1 MMKFLL
7 RHRSHSTAWL
17 LAALLLAGC
26 AHDLQRGEDALR
38 AGDAAR
44 AESIARE
51 QLEEEPGSARANLV
65 LAEALVAQEKY
76 QQALR
81 PATRA
86 EQSGEFGARAS
97 TLVAGI
103 NEALNEPAEA
113 ALAYLRAR
121 DDDDEAV
128 DAAKLAEVLEAGITH
143 AEVRQQLPTLIALR
157 TALRKLDANHIS
169 ATLDRLRA
177 DVLLYADELA
187 ARGEYVEAVDLLEGV
202 LATDPDFEDGASQL
216 GALYLKLDLPDEAL
230 RVWRDTASRVSDDEA
245 RAKRL
250 VAFADRAYE
259 FDAHAATVDL
269 LEEAIALVP
278 PPHPDLVHVY
288 SRLARAFLDAEQPA
302 RAEAALRASLDNEPE
317 ELTAAHY
324 TRSARLAAD
333 YGAPEVALNI
343 LLDASETVQPDWPMT
358 ELLANLLASRA
369 RLDEVEEVINRFV
382 EANPPAHVALE
393 RAASWAQQRNNLP
406 LARSLY
412 ERALQFP
419 ETSDNANL
427 ALGMVLME
435 LKDREAM
442 LQAFMAYLQAVDM
455 ETASVLQI
463 TTLLTRERF
472 FEEAERLLKRLG
484 NQTREDIRV
493 VEALAGLYA
502 TWGRPADAEATYD
515 AWIAARGNQEEDLR
529 FVAERFWRLG
539 DPGRSLSYYE
549 RSARAGNHRSWLN
562 VADINFEQG
571 RFPAMSASLDRYIA
585 DSPAEERQS
594 ALADALMRYRRANLP
609 ERMEST
615 LVALIEQAPEDWR
628 WVEQLADLY
637 FDTGRDAR
645 AIDTLAQFMAA
656 TDAPAQAF
664 EGILIRLGARQRASA
679 ALPLARQ
686 IFGDRDDFASNRVFG
701 DVYDAMSREAALDD
715 ATELR
720 RRAAHHYRRA
730 LEHADATPE
739 GWSEQADALLRDWS
753 RQADFWRQR
762 RYFNV
767 AKLAYERAI
776 AQGSSP
782 SSVALPYAETLLELG
797 EFERAETT
805 LEQLHR
811 DRSRSTRDAVR
822 IAELLMKFGRYEAAE
837 PYLQL
842 LFASPDAD
850 ANRQGFTLLA
860 TMYRQQDRL
869 DELSPLID
877 SYLAKAPNTLIA
889 RQLIL
894 STLESAGMW
903 DEAIAQLERIASM
916 APGEHTYLIAIN
928 HFRAG
933 RADKAAELL
942 TRWAAEG
949 SQTEMWLAASDFLA
963 DHGELDQALTLLDTA
978 LDRAPGDRALR
989 LQRATL
995 RARAGLLE
1003 DALDDANVCL
1013 DEREECPGAL
1023 ITSFIEEVSVAGRFD
1038 LAAPFMEQ
1046 ARVNSARNAAETPG
1060 RTHPALLS
1068 GDPEQV
1074 RAFVDKVLG
1083 QGVGLTEL
1091 VNQLDT
1097 AGYHAL
1103 SQAMIEE
1110 ELREGDA
1117 ATGALLLLN
1126 RQLAI
1131 TPGAA
1136 VDDLLM
1142 TLRPVIDPLDR
1153 SNEDFV
1159 GPVGDTL
1166 IRMGRRAEGIAYLR
1180 AAVDAGDVSYLGQL
1194 AQALIMEGQ
1203 FDEGMS
1209 LLVRA
1214 VKDPTANTES
1224 AADAAMRLEL
1234 AAQPELARRLLQEL
1248 ARQPE
1253 TSARAFPLKVHYDLE
1268 HHGDVTRAL
1277 ADVDAHLTWMQELR
1291 GADFGQQLSSDALED
1306 AVVGALETIASLG
1319 YVEAVLGHLDTLPD
1333 ALQQSPR
1340 LGRLRLHAALL
1351 RGDDQAI
1358 DGATDA
1364 LLASADNAPEARR
1377 QITHQLLAF
1386 GHTERADAMLAPL
1399 LERHPAE
1406 PANFALQ
1413 LALLRATNAPDAA
1426 LTDAAEAHINASA
1439 DRQLARTRVSEQ
1451 LSNLA
1456 LDHLALDVA
1465 RRGAAQIPVVS
1476 ELNLAIDAAVLEGDL
1491 NTLRDLLPRLMRTAD
1506 TPETILTNLYRRARY
1521 SPDIR
1526 VPLAIL
1532 DHLQSLHPAAI
1543 GWEVERIYLRF
1554 RNGDVEEARERMVAM
1569 VERSN
1574 AHPSVVD
1581 ELIKMLSTERLDV
1594 EIARVLASALDPD
1607 TLGPLHLRAI
1617 AEAEL
1622 AMGFDDRAEPWLARL
1637 DALAGNP
1644 SHGVAIATDLN
1655 KRRLYDAALQALG
1668 EPQAEN
1674 SPAFD
1679 AAHAIATMGS
1689 GQPAADKLLAAM
1701 RRGIPSVSALH
1712 DGLVAAIDGELAED
1726 ARQVIEALTQTPMAP
1741 AYAAT
1746 QPLQLVLT
1754 AGAVDRSGRG
1764 MQYVRDFLDTRLPRI
1779 ASSAGINWQ
1788 QFAGQ
1793 LAEAY
1798 RHHDALAAYGVYRD
1812 RIYQS
1817 LLTSPRREN
1826 LAIYLNNLAYMYAT
1840 TNANIDEGL
1849 ALARR
1854 AIALAGGRNSSYVDT
1869 LGWLHFRQGD
1879 LTQARDTISSAL
1891 NVYDGSAVGLE
1902 ELYRH
1907 LGDILD
1913 AQGQHHSAAWMH
1925 IYADRVGQRSPW
1937 EGVP

>member
-7 RHRSHSTAWL
+7 HHRSHSTALL

-26 AHDLQRGEDALR
+26 AHDLQRGEEALR
-38 AGDAAR
+38 AGDAAL
-44 AESIARE
+44 AERIAH
-51 QLEEEPGSARANLV
+51 EELGNDMANPRANLV
-65 LAEALVAQEKY
+65 LAEALVAQDKH

-81 PATRA
+81 PATVA

-97 TLVAGI
+97 LLVARI

-121 DDDDEAV
+121 NEDATAV
-128 DAAKLAEVLEAGITH
+128 DDAKLAEVLEAGITH
-143 AEVRQQLPTLIALR
+143 AEVRQQLATLIRLRGALR
-157 TALRKLDANHIS
+157 LINADHPAASLE
-169 ATLDRLRA
+169 RLRA
-177 DVLLYADELA
+177 DALVYADELV
-187 ARGEYVEAVDLLEGV
+187 ARGEYVDAVDLLEGT
-202 LATDPDFEDGASQL
+202 LAEDPDFEAGAAQL
-216 GALYLKLDLPDEAL
+216 GSLYLRLDLPDEAL
-230 RVWRDTASRVSDDEA
+230 RVWRDAASQAPDDAERSRRLA
-245 RAKRL
+245 SYAERAS
-250 VAFADRAYE
+250 E
-259 FDAHAATVDL
+259 FDAHTAAIEL
-269 LEEAIALVP
+269 LDEAIALLP
-278 PPHPDLVHVY
+278 PPHPDLASLY
-288 SRLARAFLDAEQPA
+288 ARQARAYLSAEQPS
-302 RAEAALRASLDNEPE
+302 RAETALRASLDNLASEP
-317 ELTAAHY
+317 TAADY
-324 TRSARLAAD
+324 TRLARLATD
-333 YGAPEVALNI
+333 YGAPQIALSL
-343 LLDASETVQPDWPMT
+343 LLDASESVQLDWPMT

-369 RLDEVEEVINRFV
+369 RLDEVEALINRFV

-393 RAASWAQQRNNLP
+393 RAANWAQQRNNLP

-427 ALGMVLME
+427 ALGIVLME
-435 LKDREAM
+435 LKEREAM

-455 ETASVLQI
+455 ETSSVLQI
-463 TTLLTRERF
+463 TELLTRERF

-484 NQTREDIRV
+484 SAAREEIRV
-493 VEALAGLYA
+493 VETLAGLYA

-515 AWIAARGNQEEDLR
+515 AWIASRGNQEEDLR

-539 DPGRSLSYYE
+539 DPGRALSYYE
-549 RSARAGNHRSWLN
+549 RSARAGNYRSWLN

-571 RFPAMSASLDRYIA
+571 RFPAMSESLERYVA
-585 DSPAEERQS
+585 NSTPGQEEN

-609 ERMEST
+609 DRVEST
-615 LVALIEQAPEDWR
+615 LKTLLEAAPDDWR
-628 WVEQLADLY
+628 WVEQLSDLY
-637 FDTGRDAR
+637 FDTGRDER
-645 AIDTLAQFMAA
+645 AITILAQYMSV
-656 TDAPAQAF
+656 TDIPAQAF
-664 EGILIRLGARQRASA
+664 EGILARLSARQRASA

-686 IFGDRDDFASNRVFG
+686 IFGDRDDYVSNRVFG
-701 DVYDAMSREAALDD
+701 DVYDAMSREASSDD

-730 LEHADATPE
+730 LERAQKAPE
-739 GWSEQADALLRDWS
+739 GWSEQADALLRDWI

-762 RYFNV
+762 RYFEV

-776 AQGSSP
+776 AQGNSP
-782 SSVALPYAETLLELG
+782 ASVAIPYAETLLELG
-797 EFERAETT
+797 ELERAETV

-822 IAELLMKFGRYEAAE
+822 IAEVLMKYGHYEAAE
-837 PYLQL
+837 PYLNL

-869 DELSPLID
+869 DELGPLID

-916 APGEHTYLIAIN
+916 TPGEHTYLIALN

-933 RADKAAELL
+933 RSEKASELL
-942 TRWAAEG
+942 TQWATESA
-949 SQTEMWLAASDFLA
+949 QTEMWLAASDVLA
-963 DHGELDQALTLLDTA
+963 NHGELDRALELLDA
-978 LDRAPGDRALR
+978 GVQRAPGDRTLR

-1013 DEREECPGAL
+1013 GEREECPGEL
-1023 ITSFIEEVSVAGRFD
+1023 IASFIEEVSVAGRFD

-1046 ARVNSARNAAETPG
+1046 ARVSPARNAAQTPG

-1068 GDPEQV
+1068 GDPDQV
-1074 RAFVDKVLG
+1074 RTFVDEVLG

-1110 ELREGDA
+1110 EIQEGDA

-1142 TLRPVIDPLDR
+1142 TLRPVVDPLER

-1166 IRMGRRAEGIAYLR
+1166 MRMGRRDEAIAYLR

-1194 AQALIMEGQ
+1194 AQALILKGQ
-1203 FDEGMS
+1203 FEEGMD
-1209 LLVRA
+1209 LLIRSVEL
-1214 VKDPTANTES
+1214 PGANTES
-1224 AADAAMRLEL
+1224 AANAAMRLEL

-1248 ARQPE
+1248 AGQPE
-1253 TSARAFPLKVHYDLE
+1253 TTAQAFPLKTHYDLE
-1268 HHGDVTRAL
+1268 HHGDVRQAL
-1277 ADVDAHLTWMQELR
+1277 ADVDAHLEWMRQLR
-1291 GADFGQQLSSDALED
+1291 GADFGDALSSNAIED
-1306 AVVGALETIASLG
+1306 AIVGALETIASLG
-1319 YVEAVLGHLDTLPD
+1319 YIDAVLAHLDTLPGE
-1333 ALQQSPR
+1333 LRESPR

-1351 RGDDQAI
+1351 RGDDEAI
-1358 DGATDA
+1358 DGAVDA
-1364 LLASADNAPEARR
+1364 LLTAANNAPEARR
-1377 QITHQLLAF
+1377 QITLQLLAF
-1386 GHTERADAMLAPL
+1386 GHTARAETVLAPL
-1399 LERHPAE
+1399 WETRASDRE
-1406 PANFALQ
+1406 NVALQ
-1413 LALLRATNAPDAA
+1413 LALLRAQNAPDAA
-1426 LTDAAEAHINASA
+1426 ITDAAEAHINASA
-1439 DRQLARTRVSEQ
+1439 DRQLARTLVSE
-1451 LSNLA
+1451 LLTDLA
-1456 LDHLALDVA
+1456 LDDLALEVA
-1465 RRGAAQIPVVS
+1465 RRGAAQIPVAS
-1476 ELNLAIDAAVLEGDL
+1476 ELNLALNAALIDGDL
-1491 NTLRDLLPRLMRTAD
+1491 DTLRALLPQMVRTAD
-1506 TPETILTNLYRRARY
+1506 QPETVLENLYRRSRF

-1532 DHLQSLHPAAI
+1532 DHLQAIRPAAI
-1543 GWEVERIYLRF
+1543 SWELERIYLRF
-1554 RNGDVEEARERMVAM
+1554 RNGDVAQARERMMAM
-1569 VERSN
+1569 VERTG

-1581 ELIKMLSTERLDV
+1581 ALLAMLNNERLDV
-1594 EIARVLASALDPD
+1594 EIARVLATELNPD

-1622 AMGFDDRAEPWLARL
+1622 ALGFEDRAQPWLHRL
-1637 DALAGNP
+1637 DALAGDP
-1644 SHGVAIATDLN
+1644 AHRVAIATDLN
-1655 KRRLYDAALQALG
+1655 SRRLYTAALQALG
-1668 EPQAEN
+1668 EPQPEN
-1674 SPAFD
+1674 SPAYD

-1689 GQPAADKLLAAM
+1689 GEPAADAFLNAM
-1701 RRGIPSVSALH
+1701 RRGIPSISALH
-1712 DGLVAAIDGELAED
+1712 DALVAAIDGDLPDD
-1726 ARQVIEALTQTPMAP
+1726 ARLLMETLTQTPMAP

-1754 AGAVDRSGRG
+1754 AGSLDRSGRG

-1798 RHHDALAAYGVYRD
+1798 RHDDALAAYGVYRD
-1812 RIYQS
+1812 RIFQS

-1840 TNANIDEGL
+1840 TDQHIDEGL
-1849 ALARR
+1849 ELARR

-1869 LGWLHFRQGD
+1869 LGWLYFRQGELD
-1879 LTQARDTISSAL
+1879 QARDTISRAL
-1891 NVYDGSAVGLE
+1891 NLYDGSTLGLE

-1907 LGDILD
+1907 LGEILD

-1937 EGVP
+1937 QGAP